1 MANNE
6 RNKLTKKDTV
16 VIWGG
21 ANDIAKH
28 EAGRGLTH
36 LSNFVELC
44 TNTSVVVVGAPKRND
59 LSETSCVN
67 VEVDKFNRQLRKM
80 IDVFEYAKVV
90 DSITL
95 RECYTK
101 HGLHL
106 SSGGKEQ
113 MEVPP
118 VITPA
123 SSVSQCAI
131 AATRTSGRTRKQP
144 TTRGDDFLWTGCLPS
159 KV

>member
-113 MEVPP
+113 MAHRIIDQFKSLEVTNPP
-118 VITPA
+118 PFP
-123 SSVSQCAI
+123 CH
-131 AATRTSGRTRKQP
+131 GRRCPQ
-144 TTRGDDFLWTGCLPS
+144 L
-159 KV
+159 